1 MPRSVPQPYLE
12 FIAANVRRA
21 RTRLGLTQEQL
32 AARADFEHRFIQRV
46 ERAKLDMRMSTFLRI
61 ADALEVAPSVLLRRR
76 KMEPAKPG
84 RPKTRPRTSTR

>member
-61 ADALEVAPSVLLRRR
+61 ADALGVPPAALLRRR
-76 KMEPAKPG
+76 KLEPAKPG
-84 RPKTRPRTSTR
+84 RPRTRTRSGAR